1 VRILEEGKVGKGRER
16 RKDSQ
21 GELVVVKGREGWLI
35 REHEGKLIR
44 GNEEDLQGLLRLSEE
59 DIMA

>member
-21 GELVVVKGREGWLI
+21 GELVVVKSRAGWLI
-35 REHEGKLIR
+35 REHEG
-44 GNEEDLQGLLRLSEE
+44 S
-59 DIMA
+59 